1 MDKAKHAQYRRLMN
15 RDAAFSVELPISKA
29 APANELLP
37 TRAMPAERNQHLTPE
52 NVSSWL
58 LPPRT
63 ETLAARAAKAGGLE
77 RRVAELEGVLN
88 AAREA
93 LVLQKREKSLLQV
106 SLDRVAGDNTT
117 LAGQLAEREASLR
130 ETRSQLEQIKAMF
143 EATDTE
149 RNRLTIAV
157 KEANER
163 RESDVDRLN
172 ARLST
177 TSARASR
184 ADAKLTEEIAARHAA
199 EQKLQRLEDALRAK
213 ESQIQDRE
221 QVQAELV
228 EWAGAL
234 LRTLE
239 ARNVALA
246 RAEETIKVLTA
257 TQAEPATS
265 SPKPPDVTQ
274 QPEPKPQ
281 RERKEHTG
289 AERVR
294 KKTTTDQPLLKRDLD
309 KDDWLLG

>member
-1 MDKAKHAQYRRLMN
+1 MH
-15 RDAAFSVELPISKA
+15 
-29 APANELLP
+29 
-37 TRAMPAERNQHLTPE
+37 AERNQHLTPE

-77 RRVAELEGVLN
+77 RRVAELEAVLSVV
-88 AAREA
+88 REA
-93 LVLQKREKSLLQV
+93 LVLQKREKSILEA
-106 SLDRVAGDNTT
+106 SLDRVTGDNANLT
-117 LAGQLAEREASLR
+117 GRLAEREALL
-130 ETRSQLEQIKAMF
+130 EQTRFQLEQKKTMLAD
-143 EATDTE
+143 ADTE
-149 RNRLTIAV
+149 RNRLTSAV

-163 RESDVDRLN
+163 RETDVDMLNTRLG
-172 ARLST
+172 T
-177 TSARASR
+177 MSARASR

-199 EQKLQRLEDALRAK
+199 EQKLQQLEDALRAK

-228 EWAGAL
+228 ERAGAL

-257 TQAEPATS
+257 TQAEAAVS
-265 SPKPPDVTQ
+265 SPKPPSS
-274 QPEPKPQ
+274 PEPPDVIQRPEPRPQ
-281 RERKEHTG
+281 RERNERTG

-294 KKTTTDQPLLKRDLD
+294 KKTYADQPLLKRDLD